1 MFKIYKKDIKNPG
14 TEEDIQRVQT
24 LYGTEFLSTQ
34 VIRASI
40 NLFMSEILL
49 RKHKYF
55 YAMLVDRKLK
65 MPKRRMTLS
74 EVDGKVRN

>member
-34 VIRASI
+34 VLTYSC
-40 NLFMSEILL
+40 L
-49 RKHKYF
+49 KY
-55 YAMLVDRKLK
+55 Y
-65 MPKRRMTLS
+65 
-74 EVDGKVRN
+74 